1 MDFTEMILL
10 DFPADYDFDSPG
22 IIHIGD
28 NGDIAAYICGDFT
41 GPCIIFCHGNG
52 ETAVSEKELFDELAA
67 SGISVISPDYRGY
80 GMSEGKLSEEGCY
93 EAAHAAYDYLK
104 EKGVLSEDIYVLGY
118 SLGSAVAVELAAS
131 QTVGGLI
138 LQAPF
143 FNGDQ
148 LKRFWLEDAK
158 LPVCDTVDNSFPTSS
173 RLASVLV
180 PSLVI
185 HGTKDDV
192 IPFSQGEAVFKH
204 LASKEKTFMPV
215 ENADHS
221 DFQTR
226 MGKKYISTLLDF
238 IYKGCVPQ

>member
-104 EKGVLSEDIYVLGY
+104 EEGVLALPIIYPGVEEGRARLRFFVSASHSEAQIDE
-118 SLGSAVAVELAAS
+118 AC
-131 QTVGGLI
+131 
-138 LQAPF
+138 
-143 FNGDQ
+143 
-148 LKRFWLEDAK
+148 AK
-158 LPVCDTVDNSFPTSS
+158 IS
-173 RLASVLV
+173 RLLPKAQSR
-180 PSLVI
+180 
-185 HGTKDDV
+185 
-192 IPFSQGEAVFKH
+192 SQ
-204 LASKEKTFMPV
+204 
-215 ENADHS
+215 
-221 DFQTR
+221 DFA
-226 MGKKYISTLLDF
+226 G
-238 IYKGCVPQ
+238 